1 MDGGGRPGAHAAGC
15 LNLDLQLSFH
25 RRGMKITPEA
35 RFDEGLLDLLVVS
48 PGIVAYADG
57 GRMGP
62 LPVTI
67 RVDPGALQLW

>member
-1 MDGGGRPGAHAAGC
+1 
-15 LNLDLQLSFH
+15 
-25 RRGMKITPEA
+25 MKITPEA
-35 RFDEGLLDLLVVS
+35 RFDDGLLDLLVVS